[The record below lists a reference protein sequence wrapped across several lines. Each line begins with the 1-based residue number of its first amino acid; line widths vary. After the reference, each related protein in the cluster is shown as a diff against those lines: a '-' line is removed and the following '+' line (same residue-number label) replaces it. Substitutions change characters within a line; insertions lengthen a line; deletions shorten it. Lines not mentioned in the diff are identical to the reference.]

1 MTEITDLSDFG
12 PSKSRRGP
20 KWFTRCVKLFALP
33 ILLVSFPICAR
44 GILPAWQF
52 MWALSLGLFFGC
64 KWLTWKSLPHS
75 AGRPSE
81 ALKYGFLWVVMDP
94 RPFVGELSHHAAQ
107 PQPGRG
113 LFAALKCATGLALLL
128 LAVQEHLGPPMLS
141 AWLGMLGIVFL
152 LHFGIFELLAIFWT
166 NRGIAVEPLMLKPLR
181 ATSLGDF
188 WGRRWNTAFE
198 RLAQQFAFK
207 PLARKI
213 GARPAM
219 FSVFLLSGLIHD
231 AVISFPAGGGYGLP
245 TLYFI
250 LQALGVAA
258 ERSGAG
264 KSLGLARGYRGKTFM
279 LL

>member
-1 MTEITDLSDFG
+1 
-12 PSKSRRGP
+12 
-20 KWFTRCVKLFALP
+20 
-33 ILLVSFPICAR
+33 
-44 GILPAWQF
+44 
-52 MWALSLGLFFGC
+52 
-64 KWLTWKSLPHS
+64 
-75 AGRPSE
+75 
-81 ALKYGFLWVVMDP
+81 
-94 RPFVGELSHHAAQ
+94 
-107 PQPGRG
+107 
-113 LFAALKCATGLALLL
+113 
-128 LAVQEHLGPPMLS
+128 MLR

-152 LHFGIFELLAIFWT
+152 LHFGIFELLAIFWI

-198 RLAQQFAFK
+198 RLAHQFAFK

-213 GARPAM
+213 GAKPAM

-264 KSLGLARGYRGKTFM
+264 NLWAGPRLSRQNLYAPRPSGAAWLAFPRCVPGASHLAHAEKPQRN
-279 LL
+279 L